1 MNFRFPFT
9 ASAVTLLAL
18 AAAVLTPSAA
28 EAAPAPETSILRVN
42 ITSQGYNFALPWQ
55 KQRPGTRRGLGALLE
70 GNRVLVTAELAQDAT
85 YIELEQAASGKRIT
99 AQVEAID
106 YEVNLAT
113 VVPVDAP
120 GDFFKNMEPLVLD
133 TGLKPRTALEVWQFE
148 ANGAPVTSTVD
159 FDRVDLA
166 PYFLEDQV
174 FLIFQANG
182 AVQYRSGTFT
192 LPVIHEGK
200 LAGMLLR
207 YNARDQVSDIL
218 PAPMIENFLK
228 DVAQAPYEGLPSFGV
243 RIAPTLD
250 PQLRSYLKL
259 DKYEGGVLINSVT
272 PGFSGAAAGVKE
284 GDVIVEINGYK
295 LDARGYYQDPSY
307 GLLSLG
313 HLLRGACKV
322 GDVMK
327 MKLIRDGQPLDV
339 DVKMLR
345 KEANEFLVDPYVF
358 DRQPR
363 YLILGGILFQELTT
377 PYLQLAGK
385 EWKDRA
391 PFRLVYAQANQ
402 DDFLKSGRK
411 KLVFIS
417 GVLPAPCTIG
427 YERLS
432 GLIVNKVNGK
442 EITDL
447 AALAEAV
454 KLPENGIHRIE
465 VTDGPRTIYI
475 DDAQAKQD
483 NEDFLPS
490 RYRITEMEQ
499 LK

>member
-1 MNFRFPFT
+1 MTFRSPLI
-9 ASAVTLLAL
+9 ALAL
-18 AAAVLTPSAA
+18 AAAVIFPQEAA
-28 EAAPAPETSILRVN
+28 AAPAPETSILRVN

-85 YIELEQAASGKRIT
+85 YIELEQAASGERIT
-99 AQVEAID
+99 AKVEAID

-113 VVPVDAP
+113 VVPVDPP

-133 TGLKPRTALEVWQFE
+133 TTIKPKVPLEVWQFE
-148 ANGAPVTSTVD
+148 NNGAPVTSTVD
-159 FDRVDLA
+159 FDRVDLGS
-166 PYFLEDQV
+166 YFLEDQI
-174 FLIFQANG
+174 FLVFQANG

-192 LPVIHEGK
+192 LPVIHKGR
-200 LAGMLLR
+200 LAGMLIR
-207 YNARDQVSDIL
+207 YNSRDQVSDIL

-228 DVAQAPYEGLPSFGV
+228 DVAQAPYEGLPNFGV
-243 RIAPTLD
+243 RVASTLD

-259 DKYEGGVLINSVT
+259 DKYEGGVLITSVT
-272 PGFSGAAAGVKE
+272 PGFSAAVSGVKE
-284 GDVIVEINGYK
+284 GDVVVEINGYK
-295 LDARGYYQDPSY
+295 LDARGYYQDPAY
-307 GLLSLG
+307 GLLGLG
-313 HLLRGACKV
+313 HLVRGGTKV
-322 GDVMK
+322 GDTMK
-327 MKLIRDGQPLDV
+327 VKLIRDGKPMDL

-345 KEANEFLVDPYVF
+345 TEAKDYLVDPYVF

-363 YLILGGILFQELTT
+363 YVILGGLLFQELTL

-385 EWKDRA
+385 DWKERA
-391 PFRLVYAQANQ
+391 PFRLTYAQANQ
-402 DDFLKSGRK
+402 DDFLKAGRK

-427 YERLS
+427 YERMS

-442 EITDL
+442 DITDL
-447 AALAEAV
+447 ATLAEAIKV
-454 KLPENGIHRIE
+454 PEKGIHKIE
-465 VTDGPRTIYI
+465 VTDGPRTIYL
-475 DDAQAKQD
+475 DDEQARQD
-483 NEDFLPS
+483 NADFLPS